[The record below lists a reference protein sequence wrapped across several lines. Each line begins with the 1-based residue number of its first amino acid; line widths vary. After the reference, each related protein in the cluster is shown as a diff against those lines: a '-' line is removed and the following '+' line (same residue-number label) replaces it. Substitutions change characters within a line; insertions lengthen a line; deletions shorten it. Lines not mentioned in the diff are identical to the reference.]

1 MKRIL
6 VQLTDLQLNALKD
19 MADESGNSRP
29 AIIRTALTEYLV
41 NHDNR
46 QSEQVVELNSGNIRT
61 LMNNSQ
67 PGQVIEVNKKGE
79 SK

>member
-6 VQLTDLQLNALKD
+6 VQLTDLQLKALKD

-46 QSEQVVELNSGNIRT
+46 QSEQVVELKT
-61 LMNNSQ
+61 
-67 PGQVIEVNKKGE
+67 KGE
-79 SK
+79 